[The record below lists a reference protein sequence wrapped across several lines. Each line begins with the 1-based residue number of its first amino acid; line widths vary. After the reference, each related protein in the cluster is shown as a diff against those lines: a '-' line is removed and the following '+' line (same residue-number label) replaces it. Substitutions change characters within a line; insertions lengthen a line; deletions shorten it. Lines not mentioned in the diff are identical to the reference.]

1 MDQIQRDERRASE
14 DIVGT
19 DKQKQAK
26 VKPAPKARRMSSMS
40 DEERKDAAVFRKGA
54 MARQG
59 RQCHVPSLVFPSVLY
74 LGSHPALP

>member
-14 DIVGT
+14 DSVGT

-59 RQCHVPSLVFPSVLY
+59 R
-74 LGSHPALP
+74 

>member
-14 DIVGT
+14 DSVGA

-59 RQCHVPSLVFPSVLY
+59 RQCYIPSLIFPSL
-74 LGSHPALP
+74 LHLH